1 MTGSGSNGVTEP
13 SERTTLLSKD
23 AIKPIDSSLS
33 DSIIRDENANRNGYG
48 RTGIAPKSGVTGSIM
63 DEENGEVEEANPLF
77 EGDAEMTK
85 KMHLLFPAVAI
96 GVSFSFL
103 LVGNT

>member
-1 MTGSGSNGVTEP
+1 MAGSGSNGATDP

-33 DSIIRDENANRNGYG
+33 DSINPNDTANRNGYG
-48 RTGIAPKSGVTGSIM
+48 GTGDAPKSGVTDGSV
-63 DEENGEVEEANPLF
+63 DEENGEVEEAVNPL
-77 EGDAEMTK
+77 K

-96 GVSFSFL
+96 GVSFSFI
-103 LVGNT
+103 LVEKRDRLRF